1 MPPCRTGQW
10 SPASLMARRSVE
22 ARAGLVWGILCQGIS
37 GAQRIFS
44 CFIGFFVRS
53 QSRFFVPMRLLLT
66 AGARRSR
73 QGWPWRQP
81 FGMLSQGHLGGVS
94 ASLATI
100 RLPQPSPNSTL
111 PSSVQQRQPCQ
122 LHDCSSP
129 RQLVTVLPIP
139 PLIHRREE
147 IFMAPQD
154 YLCARPGRF
163 RPPKLPSFLR
173 HCRPSHSRCDVITL
187 SAH

>member
-1 MPPCRTGQW
+1 
-10 SPASLMARRSVE
+10 MARRSVE

-73 QGWPWRQP
+73 QGWP
-81 FGMLSQGHLGGVS
+81 GANLSACSVKDIWGRS